1 MFLCTLEN
9 QTKVHNIITISITH
23 LYFQFQKSISPTIG
37 TILCHNKLHYVH
49 VEVYN
54 LNKVSFNNS
63 NLHRTTWQLKWHIGS
78 KKWFMANMSTKI
90 SSSNFRFSSFYKNW
104 FLSTWNK
111 LHGTTGSNHG
121 GGGFDHI
128 RGHQLY
134 THQHALKVIWLTI
147 VYNMM
152 AHEIS
157 DKDNYSKKG
166 SPSS

>member
-63 NLHRTTWQLKWHIGS
+63 NLHRTTWQLK
-78 KKWFMANMSTKI
+78 
-90 SSSNFRFSSFYKNW
+90 
-104 FLSTWNK
+104 
-111 LHGTTGSNHG
+111 
-121 GGGFDHI
+121 
-128 RGHQLY
+128 
-134 THQHALKVIWLTI
+134 
-147 VYNMM
+147 
-152 AHEIS
+152 
-157 DKDNYSKKG
+157 
-166 SPSS
+166 